1 MQERLDREFRGL
13 VLQKTRLQTLSN
25 SASSHNTRQ
34 AFIACFHSIQSATN
48 ILADGLLEILTPT
61 QFKFIADLQNSALCS
76 AIEQLVNTPVIKQKE

>member
-48 ILADGLLEILTPT
+48 ILADGLL
-61 QFKFIADLQNSALCS
+61 
-76 AIEQLVNTPVIKQKE
+76 